1 MDPAQL
7 SDVPLF
13 SGLDAAEIQAIAS
26 HSVTRKVARNAVL
39 LREGERPSSLFI
51 IQSGRVRVSVSA
63 EDGGELVLADLGPGE
78 LFGELALIDGEPR
91 MATVIAVEDSAIS
104 VVSRED
110 FAHCLARNPEIG
122 VKLLRNLV
130 QRVRDLTD
138 NVKTF
143 ALFDV
148 RGRILR
154 LLRRVARPGPGGLAT
169 GPITHQEIA
178 SMVGASRE
186 MVSRVMTGLKNDG
199 LIRVEG
205 RSIVLTQEPPAAH

>member
-13 SGLDAAEIQAIAS
+13 SGLEADEVQFIAS
-26 HSVTRKVARNAVL
+26 HSVTRQVLRNTVL

-51 IQSGRVRVSVSA
+51 IQSGRVRVSVSGD
-63 EDGGELVLADLGPGE
+63 DGSELVLADLGPGE

-91 MATVIAVEDSAIS
+91 MATVEVVEDATVS

-110 FAHCLARNPEIG
+110 FAHCLARNPDIA

-130 QRVRDLTD
+130 HRVRELTD

-154 LLRRVARPGPGGLAT
+154 LLRRIARPGQAGLTA

-186 MVSRVMTGLKNDG
+186 MVSRVMTTLKADG
-199 LIRVEG
+199 VIRAEG
-205 RSIVLTQEPPAAH
+205 RNIILSGDTRT